1 MGRNVI
7 LCAVSTIQP
16 QAVVKTY
23 QYRDEEGRAVQCS
36 GLQTNEAP
44 VKCLMECYR
53 PVDVVLCLTSP
64 SRNLC
69 PAITGPTMPAAAW
82 ARCWNNCGKGTR
94 CTWMSPAGAGTPC
107 SL

>member
-44 VKCLMECYR
+44 VKCLM
-53 PVDVVLCLTSP
+53 
-64 SRNLC
+64 
-69 PAITGPTMPAAAW
+69 
-82 ARCWNNCGKGTR
+82 
-94 CTWMSPAGAGTPC
+94 
-107 SL
+107 